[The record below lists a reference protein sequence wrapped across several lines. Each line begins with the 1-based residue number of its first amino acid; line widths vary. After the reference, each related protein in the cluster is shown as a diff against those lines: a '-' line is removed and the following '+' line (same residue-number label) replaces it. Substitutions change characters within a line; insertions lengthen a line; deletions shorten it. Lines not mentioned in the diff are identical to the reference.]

1 MKKRSGKYKQK
12 KENTKTTFDPKIHY
26 RGKGQSGYGLRNDVT
41 LDTSGAQLSHLLL
54 TKETSPLKKK

>member
-1 MKKRSGKYKQK
+1 MKRKTK
-12 KENTKTTFDPKIHY
+12 KNKFYRQEKTTFDPKIHY

-41 LDTSGAQLSHLLL
+41 LDTSGAQIAHLLL